1 MDASRQTRP
10 RRPIEVVG
18 AAIVRGGDVLAARRG
33 RGKALE
39 GMWEFPGGK
48 IEANETPQAALVR
61 EIREEL
67 HCEIEVGAHVATTSY
82 TYEFGTISLS
92 TYVARLKDSSPIAME
107 HAELRWIAVRDLLS
121 LEWAPA
127 DIHTVLELIARSDR

>member
-1 MDASRQTRP
+1 
-10 RRPIEVVG
+10 
-18 AAIVRGGDVLAARRG
+18 
-33 RGKALE
+33 
-39 GMWEFPGGK
+39 MWEFPGGK

-67 HCEIEVGAHVATTSY
+67 HCEIEVGAHVAPASY

-92 TYVARLKDSSPIAME
+92 THVARLNDSSPMAME

-127 DIHTVLELIARSDR
+127 DIQTVLELIARRDR